1 MKRFKDV
8 VGHRQIIEHF
18 QNAITSQKISHAYML
33 NGEAGAGKKMLADIF
48 AAALQCEMQGIE
60 PCTKCT
66 SCRQIDTRN
75 HPDVI
80 YVTHEKPGSIGV
92 EDIRN
97 QVNGD
102 IMIKPYRGP
111 YKIYIIDEADKLT
124 VQAQNALLKTI
135 EEPPAYA
142 VILLLTEAASGLLE
156 TVLSRCV
163 ILNLKPVANAQVR
176 KYLSEELK
184 IPDYQTEISVAFAR
198 GNLGKAIKLASSDDF
213 NNMKETVLKLLR
225 HIEEMEI
232 YEITE
237 WLKQMSGEKLNI
249 YEYLD
254 LMMIWYRDTLLY
266 KATHDINNLIFKNE
280 IHAIQNQA
288 NKSSYQ
294 GIERI
299 LEAIEKAKIRLRAN
313 VNFDLAMELLLLTIK
328 EN

>member
-8 VGHRQIIEHF
+8 VGHGQIIEHF
-18 QNAITSQKISHAYML
+18 QHGLNTQKISHAYIV
-33 NGEAGAGKKMLADIF
+33 NGEAGSGKKMLANIF
-48 AAALQCEMQGIE
+48 AAALQCEKQGGE
-60 PCTKCT
+60 PCMECT
-66 SCRQIDTRN
+66 ACRQIDTGN

-92 EDIRN
+92 EDVRN
-97 QVNGD
+97 QINGD
-102 IMIKPYRGP
+102 IQIKPYRGP
-111 YKIYIIDEADKLT
+111 YKIYIIEEADKLT

-142 VILLLTEAASGLLE
+142 VILLLTEAASGLLA

-163 ILNLKPVANAQVR
+163 ILNLKPVKDADIK
-176 KYLSEELK
+176 KYLIEELK
-184 IPDYQTEISVAFAR
+184 VPDYQADVSVAFAR
-198 GNLGKAIKLASSDDF
+198 GNLGKAVKLASSEDF

-225 HIEEMEI
+225 HLDEMEI
-232 YEITE
+232 YEISE

-249 YEYLD
+249 FEYLD

-266 KATHDINNLIFKNE
+266 KATQDINSLIFKNE
-280 IHAIQNQA
+280 IKAIQKQA

-294 GIERI
+294 GIETI
-299 LEAIEKAKIRLRAN
+299 LKAIEKAKVRLRAN
-313 VNFDLAMELLLLTIK
+313 VNFELAMELLLLTIK